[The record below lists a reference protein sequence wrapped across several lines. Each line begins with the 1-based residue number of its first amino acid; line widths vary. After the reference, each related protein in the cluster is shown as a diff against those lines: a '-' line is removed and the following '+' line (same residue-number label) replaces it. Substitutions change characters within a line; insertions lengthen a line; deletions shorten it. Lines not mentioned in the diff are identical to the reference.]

1 MLFRSGAQAQ
11 SDNEPLIWPN
21 KESAANSDE
30 WIRLHHSQITQMRPR
45 VLVLNFINGTGTPEA
60 QRKADALIAAIRES
74 SRYHGYRDPKATPFL
89 DYQIFKIANI
99 TDPNPLPESER
110 KDGNSSLYPRVP
122 NWQPGMVNFQ
132 YNALFS
138 EEFARYYGVKD
149 PQDAARNL
157 TLGDMV
163 NRGMVNEVWFL
174 ALQGN
179 FGAPHPCVEIKQA
192 YDANTRKIKEIGR
205 AHV

>member
-1 MLFRSGAQAQ
+1 MRRTLSNAIVLACLLLLSYGAQAQ

-122 NWQPGMVNFQ
+122 
-132 YNALFS
+132 
-138 EEFARYYGVKD
+138 K
-149 PQDAARNL
+149 
-157 TLGDMV
+157 
-163 NRGMVNEVWFL
+163 
-174 ALQGN
+174 
-179 FGAPHPCVEIKQA
+179 
-192 YDANTRKIKEIGR
+192 IGR